1 MLCNTDGQCPNPNP
15 AQPGA
20 QAAASRTASS
30 RRGRWSGC
38 TWTWAC
44 CTAPSAR
51 ALTLTL
57 ILHSPARR
65 LRQAGLLHPEEA
77 ALRGAP
83 GHGHAV
89 QHRWRHAHGPP
100 APARAPGG
108 QRARPCERA
117 PAPGLLR
124 APGTA
129 APVSHCAMARAA
141 RPALAMPGA
150 TGPAGAR
157 ARAAPC
163 AAVGRGRRYR
173 VRYSMAAR
181 RHASPRAAG
190 KRVLGRAARCP
201 LARRTCR
208 RPHSPAARP
217 WWAAR
222 ARAGAGACSRAAST
236 ATCTACSASRP
247 APRRGATRAPLMQEW
262 WHIACC
268 ENKGSARGCMCHGRP
283 WTASGSGRPA
293 PQPADT

>member
-100 APARAPGG
+100 APARAP
-108 QRARPCERA
+108 AASA
-117 PAPGLLR
+117 PAPVSARLPLVSCGARDGRPCQPPAPWREPRGQLWPCR
-124 APGTA
+124 AP
-129 APVSHCAMARAA
+129 PVRQ
-141 RPALAMPGA
+141 
-150 TGPAGAR
+150 AR

-163 AAVGRGRRYR
+163 AAVGRGRGYR
-173 VRYSMAAR
+173 VRFSMAAR
-181 RHASPRAAG
+181 RRASPRAAG
-190 KRVLGRAARCP
+190 KRVLGRAARCL

-208 RPHSPAARP
+208 RPRSPAARP